1 MWQKQQDIEGNRFH
15 VELDSLPLLPHPD
28 PVAVQQA
35 CDNLLAVAYPKEPPM
50 YRPFAAFLADYLSET
65 DFLVI
70 DTHNQFYLG
79 GFAPDITVSL
89 PGVAVADAMSMVLFV
104 EIKPQDKTTL
114 GSDHNLGQVYE
125 YLLAAA
131 RCQRERTKF
140 VGILSD
146 FHANIAVVLT
156 RIDKYVYLTHYVAA
170 LLPQILQFITYILG
184 DDDFKPPKLGFSEPI
199 GPMLQRLGYPS
210 NSIVGEFAL
219 REWFPLEAGVVPQTI
234 PAGLTDASL
243 KQRPRMA
250 VKRSKYPNSGALDQE
265 VSVLLTIRQFN
276 GHNSLPYIVHLSED
290 HSEIGILP
298 IGLPITSNTL
308 SVSGLGIKI
317 VEGVLSGLGFL
328 HELGFIHRDVRQANV
343 VLHGSTAVLIDFD
356 AAAPAGQLT
365 SHMGGCICMPEEV
378 LLNPGE
384 PYIPRPE
391 HDFLAVVLMVNS
403 LLFPGAYRG
412 FRSMNMCIEDSVE
425 RGRVIELW
433 ARLRASLVW
442 GPLVRYA
449 ENCMV
454 EELREGLQAL
464 LVSL

>member
-1 MWQKQQDIEGNRFH
+1 MWQNQQEIEGNRFH

-28 PVAVQQA
+28 PVAVQQD

-89 PGVAVADAMSMVLFV
+89 PGVAAADAMSMVLFV

-146 FHANIAVVLT
+146 FNANIAVVLT
-156 RIDKYVYLTHYVAA
+156 RIDKYVYLTHYMAA
-170 LLPQILQFITYILG
+170 LMPQLLRFITYILG
-184 DDDFKPPKLGFSEPI
+184 NDDFKPPKLGFSDPI

-219 REWFPLEAGVVPQTI
+219 RESFPLEAGVVPRTI
-234 PAGLTDASL
+234 PTGLTDTSL

-265 VSVLLTIRQFN
+265 VSVLLTIRQFK
-276 GHNSLPYIVHLSED
+276 GHKSLPYIVHLSED

-298 IGLPITSNTL
+298 IGQPITSSTL
-308 SVSGLGIKI
+308 SVSGLGVKL
-317 VEGVLSGLGFL
+317 VEGVLNGLGFL
-328 HELGFIHRDVRQANV
+328 HRLGFIHRDVRQANV
-343 VLHGSTAVLIDFD
+343 VLHGTTAVLIDFD

-378 LLNPGE
+378 LLNPGA
-384 PYIPRPE
+384 PYIPRPA
-391 HDFLAVVLMVNS
+391 HDYLAVVLMVNS
-403 LLFPGAYRG
+403 LLFPGAYQG
-412 FRSMNMCIEDSVE
+412 FRSMNICIEDSAE
-425 RGRVIELW
+425 RGRVINLW
-433 ARLRASLVW
+433 ERLRASRVW

>member
-1 MWQKQQDIEGNRFH
+1 MWQNQQEIEGNRFH
-15 VELDSLPLLPHPD
+15 VELDSVPLLPHPD
-28 PVAVQQA
+28 PVAVQHA

-65 DFLVI
+65 EFLVI

-79 GFAPDITVSL
+79 GFAPDITVLL
-89 PGVAVADAMSMVLFV
+89 PGAVVADAMSMVLFV

-146 FHANIAVVLT
+146 FNANIAVVLT

-170 LLPQILQFITYILG
+170 LMPQLLRFITYILG
-184 DDDFKPPKLGFSEPI
+184 DDDFKPPKLGFSDPI

-219 REWFPLEAGVVPQTI
+219 REWFPLDAGVVPRTI
-234 PAGLTDASL
+234 PTGLTDTSL

-265 VSVLLTIRQFN
+265 VSVLLKIRRFQ
-276 GHNSLPYIVHLSED
+276 GHKSLPYIVHLSED

-298 IGLPITSNTL
+298 IGQPITSSTL
-308 SVSGLGIKI
+308 SVSGLGVKL
-317 VEGVLSGLGFL
+317 VEGVLNGLGFL
-328 HELGFIHRDVRQANV
+328 HRLGFIHRDVRQANV

-378 LLNPGE
+378 LINPGE
-384 PYIPRPE
+384 PYIPRPA
-391 HDFLAVVLMVNS
+391 HDYLAVVLMVNS
-403 LLFPGAYRG
+403 LLFPAAYQG
-412 FRSMNMCIEDSVE
+412 FRSMNICIEDSAE

-433 ARLRASLVW
+433 ERLRASRVW

>member
-1 MWQKQQDIEGNRFH
+1 
-15 VELDSLPLLPHPD
+15 
-28 PVAVQQA
+28 
-35 CDNLLAVAYPKEPPM
+35 M
-50 YRPFAAFLADYLSET
+50 YRPFTAFLADYLSET

-79 GFAPDITVSL
+79 GFAPDVTVSL

-140 VGILSD
+140 AGILSD
-146 FHANIAVVLT
+146 FHSNIAVVLT
-156 RIDKYVYLTHYVAA
+156 RIEKYVYLTHYVAA
-170 LLPQILQFITYILG
+170 LMPELLQFITYILG

-219 REWFPLEAGVVPQTI
+219 REWFPLEAGVVPRTI

-250 VKRSKYPNSGALDQE
+250 VKRSKFPNSGALDQE
-265 VSVLLTIRQFN
+265 VSVLLTIRQSQ
-276 GHNSLPYIVHLSED
+276 GHKSLPYIVHLSED

-298 IGLPITSNTL
+298 IGLPITSSTL
-308 SVSGLGIKI
+308 SVSGIGIKI
-317 VEGVLSGLGFL
+317 VEGVLNGLGFL
-328 HELGFIHRDVRQANV
+328 HRLGFIHRDVRQANV

-356 AAAPAGQLT
+356 AAAPVGQLT

-384 PYIPRPE
+384 PYIPQPA

-433 ARLRASLVW
+433 ERLRASLVW

-454 EELREGLQAL
+454 QELREGLQAL